1 MLLVRDPEPLDSSYI
16 PEKINLRSREIK
28 YINQN
33 LIAPLREGK
42 GSTLMAYGNS
52 GVGKTVTAKYIIR
65 ENSDLITVYENALS
79 SSSLRQVISDA
90 LMKMGRINT
99 VSNIGFDY
107 IFRTMKTLSLEKKK
121 NILLIIDEA
130 RNVVRSDPEGFRSLV
145 MASESYGFGL
155 STMLI
160 SIENPM
166 IYVHGDLIRPG
177 YPVFMLKFSPYTR
190 SELFGILKE
199 RCDQSLVESAY
210 DDVLIDFIAGI
221 AEQFGSARVAIEL
234 LQKAAHLAEYR
245 GGNYVSSDDVR
256 AARAMINPFFTESKL
271 SELDAGELIALLS
284 ICKCIGS
291 GIRTNVSCV
300 SRSAA
305 QLREEY
311 SMPRIRNFNLYRI
324 LRKLENSGL
333 IESRIIGLGD
343 RRGVNKVIE
352 INDLPV
358 SVLSEKIQSLIE
370 RLL

>member
-1 MLLVRDPEPLDSSYI
+1 MLLVRDPDPLDSSYI
-16 PEKINLRSREIK
+16 PEKLNLRSKEIE
-28 YINQN
+28 YIEGNV
-33 LIAPLREGK
+33 IAPLREGR

-52 GVGKTVTAKYIIR
+52 GVGKTVTAKYLLR
-65 ENSDLITVYENALS
+65 ENPDFITVYENALS

-90 LMKMGRINT
+90 LAKMGRINPGK
-99 VSNIGFDY
+99 SLGFDY
-107 IFRTMKTLSLEKKK
+107 MFKAMKTLSSEKKK
-121 NILLIIDEA
+121 KVLLVIDEA
-130 RNVVRSDPEGFRSLV
+130 RNVVRSDPEGFRNLV
-145 MASESYGFGL
+145 MASESYGLGF
-155 STMLI
+155 SAIII

-166 IYVHGDLIRPG
+166 LYVQSDLIRPG
-177 YPVFMLKFSPYTR
+177 FPVFVLKFSSYTR
-190 SELFGILKE
+190 NELFRILKE
-199 RCDQSLVESAY
+199 RCDKSLVESAY
-210 DDVLIDFIAGI
+210 DDILVDFIAGI

-245 GGNYVSSDDVR
+245 GGDYISSDDVR

-271 SELDAGELIALLS
+271 SELDPGELITLLS
-284 ICKCIGS
+284 ICRCIGS

-300 SRSAA
+300 SRSVA

-333 IESRIIGLGD
+333 VESRIIGLGD
-343 RRGVNKVIE
+343 RKGVNKVIE

>member
-1 MLLVRDPEPLDSSYI
+1 MLLVRDPDPLDSSYI
-16 PEKINLRSREIK
+16 PEKLNLRSKEIE
-28 YINQN
+28 YIEGNV
-33 LIAPLREGK
+33 IAPLREGR

-52 GVGKTVTAKYIIR
+52 GVGKTVTAKYLLR
-65 ENSDLITVYENALS
+65 ENPDFITVYENALS

-90 LMKMGRINT
+90 LAKMGRINPGK
-99 VSNIGFDY
+99 SLGFDY
-107 IFRTMKTLSLEKKK
+107 MFKAMKTLSSEKKK
-121 NILLIIDEA
+121 KVLLVIDEA
-130 RNVVRSDPEGFRSLV
+130 RNVVRSDPEGFRNLV
-145 MASESYGFGL
+145 MASESYGLGF
-155 STMLI
+155 SAIII

-166 IYVHGDLIRPG
+166 LYVQSDLIRPG
-177 YPVFMLKFSPYTR
+177 FPVFVLKFSSYTR
-190 SELFGILKE
+190 NELFRILKE
-199 RCDQSLVESAY
+199 RCDKSLVESAY
-210 DDVLIDFIAGI
+210 DDILVDFIAGI

-245 GGNYVSSDDVR
+245 GGDYISSDDVR

-271 SELDAGELIALLS
+271 SELDPSELITLLS
-284 ICKCIGS
+284 ICRCIGS

-300 SRSAA
+300 SRSVA

-333 IESRIIGLGD
+333 VESRIIGLGD
-343 RRGVNKVIE
+343 RKGVNKVIE